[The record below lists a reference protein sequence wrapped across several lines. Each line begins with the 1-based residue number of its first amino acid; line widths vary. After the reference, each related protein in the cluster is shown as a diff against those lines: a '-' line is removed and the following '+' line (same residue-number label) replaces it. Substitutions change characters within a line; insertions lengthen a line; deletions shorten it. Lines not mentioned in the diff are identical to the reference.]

1 MKFSNNLLLLCL
13 ITMKTVVCDEEYEK
27 EEDYSGEY
35 NYEEWCGDY
44 DYEYDYDR
52 EERGG
57 NPGNYYYETK

>member
-13 ITMKTVVCDEEYEK
+13 ITMKTVVCDEEYE
-27 EEDYSGEY
+27 
-35 NYEEWCGDY
+35 EWCGDY

-57 NPGNYYYETK
+57 NPGDYYYETK